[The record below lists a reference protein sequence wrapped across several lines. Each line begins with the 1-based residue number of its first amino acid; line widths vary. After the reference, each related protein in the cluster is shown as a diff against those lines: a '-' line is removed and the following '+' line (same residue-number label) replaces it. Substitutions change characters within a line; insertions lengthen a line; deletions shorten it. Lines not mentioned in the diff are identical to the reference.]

1 MFRFLSSLIKVIVFL
16 SLPVLG
22 FMTISDTFFYTTYFD
37 EVIPYVIYLRFVGF
51 LAIGYLIIF
60 LLSLLEKL
68 FKKTKVVKSQGKD
81 GKIEV
86 DLNTINDI
94 SKIFLEQK
102 SLIKTTRVVSHSYF
116 SKILISANVETY
128 NIENLNDRL
137 SVVQNELKEYIN
149 LMTGVVVKDVSL
161 KIVKINQEKIF
172 DTVTVEDVN
181 LNDMTDE
188 EIVETTPEF

>member
-1 MFRFLSSLIKVIVFL
+1 MFRFLSSLIKVLVLL
-16 SLPVLG
+16 SLPILG
-22 FMTISDTFFYTTYFD
+22 FMTISDTFFDTVYFN
-37 EVIPYVIYLRFVGF
+37 EVIPYIEYLRFVGF
-51 LAIGYLIIF
+51 LAIGYLIIL

-68 FKKTKVVKSQGKD
+68 FKKPKAVKSQGKN

-86 DLNTINDI
+86 DLNTINEI
-94 SKIFLEQK
+94 SKVFLEQK
-102 SLIKTTRVVSHSYF
+102 PLIKTAKVVSYSYF
-116 SKILISANVETY
+116 SKILISVNVETY

-137 SVVQNELKEYIN
+137 SVIQNELKEYIV

-172 DTVTVEDVN
+172 DTVTVEDVS
-181 LNDMTDE
+181 LSELTDE